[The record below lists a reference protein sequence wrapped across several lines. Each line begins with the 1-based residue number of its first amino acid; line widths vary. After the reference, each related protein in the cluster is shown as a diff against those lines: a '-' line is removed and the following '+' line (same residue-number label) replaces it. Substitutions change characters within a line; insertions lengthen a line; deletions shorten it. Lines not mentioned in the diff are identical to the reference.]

1 VAGALQRSDFIVK
14 FESLAHPPAAPGA
27 PEPKGAVPSAC
38 EYDPESLFVNTPAHS
53 GRLDCAPMGG
63 TVRAVRDEQD
73 ERIGWL
79 IFDHPER
86 RNAISV
92 EMWRQ
97 IPEALGELEQ
107 DDGVRV
113 VVMRGA
119 GDVAFVAGADISE
132 FGEQRTGGAAAQSY
146 DADSGRAFGALANLQ
161 KPLLAMIQGFCVG
174 GGVAISLS
182 ADMRF
187 ASDDAVFAVPAARL
201 GLGYHMGGLDAL
213 VNLVGP
219 SRAKEIFFTAR
230 RFDAQEVLAMGLVN
244 AVAPRA
250 ELESLVRETAGR
262 IGGNA
267 PLTIRSVKKIVHE
280 LARDASDRD
289 IDAVNA
295 SIRACFESED
305 YKEGVAAFLEK
316 RSPRFR
322 GR

>member
-1 VAGALQRSDFIVK
+1 
-14 FESLAHPPAAPGA
+14 
-27 PEPKGAVPSAC
+27 
-38 EYDPESLFVNTPAHS
+38 
-53 GRLDCAPMGG
+53 MGG
-63 TVRAVRDEQD
+63 TVRAARDGQD

-79 IFDHPER
+79 VFDHPER

-92 EMWRQ
+92 DMWQEM
-97 IPEALGELEQ
+97 PGALRSLEE
-107 DDGVRV
+107 DPAVRV
-113 VVMRGA
+113 IVMRGA

-132 FGEQRTGGAAAQSY
+132 FGAKRTGGPAADVY
-146 DADSGRAFGALANLQ
+146 DADSGAAFGALANCS
-161 KPLLAMIQGFCVG
+161 KPLLAMIHGFCVG

-187 ASDDAVFAVPAARL
+187 ASDDAIFAVPAARL

-230 RFDAQEVLAMGLVN
+230 RFEAQEALDMGLINGVFTGT
-244 AVAPRA
+244 
-250 ELESLVRETAGR
+250 ELEKQVRETASR
-262 IGGNA
+262 IAENA
-267 PLTIRSVKKIVHE
+267 PLTIRSVKRIVHE
-280 LARDASDRD
+280 LARDPQDRD
-289 IDAVNA
+289 LAAIGE

-305 YKEGVAAFLEK
+305 YKEGVRAFLEK